1 MSQSQSS
8 QIEHSGASHLLLELA
23 NLGAVNVV
31 MFSRAVGIRG
41 TDVCVHCHPRE
52 AETTAVMPIN
62 FTRLIWASALG
73 YLWFG
78 EFPDIWT
85 WVGGSIV
92 FISTVYITFR
102 EG

>member
-1 MSQSQSS
+1 MVLCLVGLLAFVAQMSVTTA
-8 QIEHSGASHLLLELA
+8 I
-23 NLGAVNVV
+23 
-31 MFSRAVGIRG
+31 
-41 TDVCVHCHPRE
+41 RE
-52 AETTAVMPIN
+52 AETTAVMPID

-85 WVGGSIV
+85 WVGGCIV

-102 EG
+102 KGRIRTPDVGSGP

>member
-1 MSQSQSS
+1 MLLCLVGLLAFVAQMSVTTA
-8 QIEHSGASHLLLELA
+8 I
-23 NLGAVNVV
+23 
-31 MFSRAVGIRG
+31 
-41 TDVCVHCHPRE
+41 RE
-52 AETTAVMPIN
+52 AETTAVMPID

-85 WVGGSIV
+85 WVGGCIV

-102 EG
+102 EGRIRTPDIDSGS